1 MARLLNRHGRV
12 AERRNATKEERQDNQ
27 RRFGRIISIG
37 ERYIRNIAQ
46 SRRFTND
53 YERSGVEQARNRTY
67 SQNTYMG
74 TNAG

>member
-1 MARLLNRHGRV
+1 MARLLNRQGKV

-37 ERYIRNIAQ
+37 ERYVRNIAQ
-46 SRRFTND
+46 SRRFAND
-53 YERSGVEQARNRTY
+53 YERSGVDQARNRTY

-74 TNAG
+74 INAG

>member
-1 MARLLNRHGRV
+1 MARLLNRQGEV

-46 SRRFTND
+46 SRRFSND
-53 YERSGVEQARNRTY
+53 YERKGVNQARQRTY

-74 TNAG
+74 INAG